1 MPTSRPAAVVL
12 QTSKNRTKRN
22 NSKTPR
28 LLEIQTMS
36 PYYPVCPVS
45 NAEWYP
51 CVAKI
56 DQKTPFGN
64 ADDITVR
71 TRLADRF

>member
-1 MPTSRPAAVVL
+1 MYANQPTCRCCIANL
-12 QTSKNRTKRN
+12 KNKTKRN

-51 CVAKI
+51 CVAKT
-56 DQKTPFGN
+56 DQKTPFGK
-64 ADDITVR
+64 R
-71 TRLADRF
+71 